1 MEMKGGDTFATQARG
16 RADGRQVAVT
26 EADWLRGQL
35 ASFRR
40 KEERALRLIEQ
51 AARPVGIAF
60 SGGKDSTV
68 TLDLVRR
75 VFPDAIVG
83 FYDSGAELQ
92 DTLDLIA
99 ATTNVQVIPAGGG
112 GLIELCKQ
120 NGYWGHEPESPTPQP
135 VDFAAEL
142 IYKPARE
149 FVQRNGLQAV
159 ALGLRADE
167 AVGRR
172 INARTKG
179 EYYHAD
185 YADVYHLCPVQ
196 FWTEDE
202 IWAYIA
208 KHDLPYNRAYDAMTA
223 LGIPRAHQRIC
234 TNLGTDAASF
244 GRYVYLKQLDPG
256 LWNRLA
262 REFPLIRKY
271 A

>member
-1 MEMKGGDTFATQARG
+1 MKGGDTFATQARG

-26 EADWLRGQL
+26 EADVLRGRL

-40 KEERALRLIEQ
+40 KEERALRWIEQ

-68 TLDLVRR
+68 TLHLVRR
-75 VFPDAIVG
+75 VFPDAIAG
-83 FYDSGAELQ
+83 FYDSGAELR
-92 DTLDLIA
+92 DTLDLVA
-99 ATTNVQVIPAGGG
+99 ATPNVQVIPAGGG
-112 GLIELCKQ
+112 GLIELCKR
-120 NGYWGHEPESPTPQP
+120 NGYWGHEAESPDPRP
-135 VDFAAEL
+135 VDFGAEL
-142 IYKPARE
+142 IFKPARE
-149 FVQRNGLQAV
+149 FVQRNELQTV

-179 EYYHAD
+179 EYYYAD
-185 YADVYHLCPVQ
+185 YADIYHLCPVQ

-208 KHDLPYNRAYDAMTA
+208 KYDLPYNRAYDTMTA
-223 LGIPRAHQRIC
+223 LGISRPHQRIS
-234 TNLGTDAASF
+234 TNLGTDAAAF
-244 GRYVYLKQLDPG
+244 GRYTYLKLLDPD

-262 REFPLIRKY
+262 AEFPLIRKY